1 MGVAVLNDTQEG
13 DQIAIVHGERVT
25 LAIVTRTTATQI
37 VVDTTRYRRR
47 DGALVSGDRR
57 YAPTACAITDALAA
71 RAANE
76 AARLQC
82 RRYLVAMDKHHR
94 PSSNWA
100 EVLAHLQAAHKS
112 MVTP

>member
-1 MGVAVLNDTQEG
+1 MLTDTQEG

-25 LAIVTRTTATQI
+25 LAIVTHTTATQI

-57 YAPTACAITDALAA
+57 YAPTAYAITPPLAA

-76 AARLQC
+76 AARVLC
-82 RRYLVAMDKHHR
+82 CRYLQAMDKHHR

-100 EVLAHLQAAHKS
+100 EVLTHLKAAHKA